1 MNILQQIWTYS
12 TVFSN
17 FLVNLVHAV
26 ALVPVIDHDGV
37 AVGETAQFFCRRV
50 RKRRSNRRSGRVGRP
65 VGECRSQNRLRLT
78 YVYQLVIGLC
88 KFAQNFNND
97 CSKKRNSDRSLS
109 TTRPNSLKRYLDF
122 VLSITS
128 Y

>member
-1 MNILQQIWTYS
+1 MLRGNEIVKEPIFQTALKNGLRPLKRKPRAYRTHLTSGLRVLYGATGLLRPTY
-12 TVFSN
+12 
-17 FLVNLVHAV
+17 
-26 ALVPVIDHDGV
+26 D
-37 AVGETAQFFCRRV
+37 
-50 RKRRSNRRSGRVGRP
+50 
-65 VGECRSQNRLRLT
+65 
-78 YVYQLVIGLC
+78 YQLVIGLC